1 MSTIITETLGC
12 GAVLVVEKI
21 FGVRSIGVRFLVPA
35 GDAHDPDGLHG
46 RAAMFSEL
54 LQRGAG
60 ELDSRAQADAFD
72 LLGASRST
80 GNGRLYV
87 RIGSSMLAERFSRV
101 APLLTDMV
109 LRPRFDADA
118 VEPARELCLQSLES
132 LRDDP
137 QQRCVLAA
145 RRRHYPDPLNRT
157 GFGDETGLRALTR
170 ESIAEGWA
178 ACARPVGTII
188 AVAGAVEPAEV
199 IDTFG
204 SLLEAWRGEA
214 PGIEIGP
221 DAPRGYA
228 HEPDDSAQEQI
239 VVVHDAPREPSDEV
253 ILEKLLVSVLSGGM
267 SSRLFTEVREKRGLC
282 YSVNASYSA
291 SKETGTVT
299 AYVGTTPERAQESLD
314 VLRAELDR
322 INGVAPVTPEEF
334 TRAVIGMKSRIV
346 FSGES
351 TAARA
356 AALASDMH
364 NLGRGRGLDEVLA
377 LVDSVTLDRLN
388 AYAAAR
394 SPGTAT
400 IQTLGPVELA
410 PPAG

>member
-1 MSTIITETLGC
+1 MSKIMTETLAC

-21 FGVRSIGVRFLVPA
+21 FGVRSAGVKILVPA
-35 GDAHDPDGLHG
+35 GDAHDPGALQG

-87 RIGSSMLAERFSRV
+87 RVGSTMLAERFTRV
-101 APLLTDMV
+101 APLLVDMV
-109 LRPRFDADA
+109 RRPRFDADA

-137 QQRCVLAA
+137 QHRCMLAA
-145 RRRHYPDPLNRT
+145 RHRHYPSPLNRS
-157 GFGDETGLRALTR
+157 GFGDEAGLKALDR
-170 ESIAEGWA
+170 DSIAEGWA
-178 ACARPVGTII
+178 GCALPRGTII
-188 AVAGAVEPAEV
+188 AVAGAVEPTEV
-199 IDTFG
+199 VETFA
-204 SLLEAWRGEA
+204 SLLEDWRGEA
-214 PGIEIGP
+214 PGVEIGP

-239 VVVHDAPREPSDEV
+239 VVVHDAPREPSDDV
-253 ILEKLLVSVLSGGM
+253 ILEKLLISVLSGGM

-314 VLRAELDR
+314 VLCEEIER
-322 INGVAPVTPEEF
+322 INGHAPVSEEEF
-334 TRAVIGMKSRIV
+334 ARAVIGMKSRIV

-364 NLGRGRGLDEVLA
+364 NLGRARGLDEILA
-377 LVDSVTLDRLN
+377 LVDSITLDRLN
-388 AYAAAR
+388 DYAAR
-394 SPGTAT
+394 RTLGTIT
-400 IQTLGPVELA
+400 IQTLGPVELT
-410 PPAG
+410 PPSA

>member
-1 MSTIITETLGC
+1 MPTIITETLGC
-12 GAVLVVEKI
+12 GALLVVEKI
-21 FGVRSIGVRFLVPA
+21 SGVRSIGARLLIPA
-35 GDAHDPDGLHG
+35 GDAHDPDGAQG

-72 LLGASRST
+72 LLGAGRSAN
-80 GNGRLYV
+80 NGRLFI
-87 RIGSSMLAERFSRV
+87 RIGSSMLAERFSGV

-109 LRPRFDADA
+109 RRPRFDADA
-118 VEPARELCLQSLES
+118 VEPARELCLQALES

-137 QQRCVLAA
+137 QRRCMLAA
-145 RRRHYPDPLNRT
+145 RRRHYPSPLNRS
-157 GFGDETGLRALTR
+157 GFGDESGLKALSR
-170 ESIAEGWA
+170 DSIAGGWA
-178 ACARPVGTII
+178 AHALPVGTII

-199 IDTFG
+199 VETFAA
-204 SLLEAWRGEA
+204 LLDDWRGEA
-214 PGIEIGP
+214 PGIETGP

-253 ILEKLLVSVLSGGM
+253 ILEKLLISVLSGGM

-299 AYVGTTPERAQESLD
+299 AYVGTTPDRAQESLD
-314 VLRAELDR
+314 VLLAEMER
-322 INGVAPVTPEEF
+322 INGHAPITGEEF
-334 TRAVIGMKSRIV
+334 ARAVTGMKSRIV

-351 TAARA
+351 TSARA
-356 AALASDMH
+356 GALASDLH
-364 NLGRGRGLDEVLA
+364 NLGRARGMDEVLS
-377 LVDSVTLDRLN
+377 LVDSVTLEQLN
-388 AYAAAR
+388 NYAAGR
-394 SPGTAT
+394 TRGPLT
-400 IQTLGPVELA
+400 IQTLGPVELT
-410 PPAG
+410 PTAG